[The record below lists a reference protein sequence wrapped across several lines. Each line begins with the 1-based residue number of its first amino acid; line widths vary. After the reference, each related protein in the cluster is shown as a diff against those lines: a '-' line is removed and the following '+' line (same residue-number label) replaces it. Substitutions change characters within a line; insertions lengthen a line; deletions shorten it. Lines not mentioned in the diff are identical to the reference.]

1 MKKIRKT
8 IKIVLFSL
16 LFIIAALYYT
26 VYTDSGRKFSYN
38 VIGFILTQK
47 VHLQTKVT
55 DINLTDYP
63 YMTASLIIEDMYQLD
78 IDGYY
83 KDKQF
88 DMHYTL
94 VSHCIESN
102 VCKVKGDVEIE
113 GNFKGPKRNILIT
126 GKGIALDGNISYT
139 GIKERHAF
147 RDINIDVQEINS
159 TKLFKLLGQNA
170 LLDGKANVYIHFDKL
185 SQDVR
190 KGMLAYAVKDKNYH
204 GLEVDL
210 KARIDVNNEKHTF
223 NMYLK
228 TPTATLTLLEGK
240 YNQEKRIASAI
251 YTLDIENVED
261 LHSFLKV
268 KYAGSFY
275 SVGTLSYDHKKI
287 GLRGFSKSLG
297 GMLDLVLKDNKLHF
311 YLHDTAL
318 SPLLEKLHTESV
330 VHTNITGEGVYD
342 LRKKTVKFDANLD
355 NAQFIDSKLTRSI
368 RDKQHIDLA
377 KEVFDQSHIH
387 VRSVDKKIFTDLYL
401 NNKTNHLHFVDTY
414 VNSENSSIR
423 SKVDLKM
430 RKYYLKGDLF
440 LKIDKYTSSNDTYVN
455 FKGTMQRH
463 YNVTLKGLVNSDWTS
478 MDYSVNAA
486 RLPSHIC
493 TIVDDVNLT
502 GHVNGPLKRLH
513 IEGYGTAM
521 NGNVRYDGVKI
532 GSNYEDVR
540 VTLKDVHAQK
550 LSTLLGYSELPF
562 GKVDADINFKKLSE
576 ETQQGKIHYLLR
588 NSKLYTLPFT
598 LDADVDVHNQKQT
611 FTADLQ
617 LANAKVH
624 LSKGFHD
631 AKSNE
636 TRAFYT
642 LNVKDLTAFKPLFGY
657 AYRDP
662 FYAMGEVKYNKNI
675 YIQGLSKSFDG
686 MLEFNYDEKDLNID
700 LERVSL
706 KQFMQLFPYPPQ
718 LDADTNGTIHYN
730 FPKKTLTVKTRL
742 DHTTFLH
749 TDTVDTIYKKAGV
762 NMLKEHFNNA
772 ILEAKYQNHEVIGNI
787 IMDRGNSHFSLT
799 NTHIDTKLN
808 TINAYFDFNMQKQ
821 AFSGKIYGDLK
832 HPKVNLNMQKLI
844 RHEMDKQL
852 DSFMGEDNRK
862 LMENMPMGGVA
873 KDVASG
879 MGGAFMGMFF

>member
-1 MKKIRKT
+1 MKKIRKI
-8 IKIVLFSL
+8 IKTVLFSL

-38 VIGFILTQK
+38 VISFILTQK

-185 SQDVR
+185 SHEVR
-190 KGMLAYAVKDKNYH
+190 KGMLSYAVKDKNYH

-210 KARIDVNNEKHTF
+210 KARINVNNEKHTF

-268 KYAGSFY
+268 KYTGSFY

-318 SPLLEKLHTESV
+318 TPLLEKLHTESV

-355 NAQFIDSKLTRSI
+355 NAQFIESKLTRSI

-414 VNSENSSIR
+414 VNSENNSIR

-430 RKYYLKGDLF
+430 TNYYLKGDLF
-440 LKIDKYTSSNDTYVN
+440 LKIDKYTSANDTYVN

-463 YNVTLKGLVNSDWTS
+463 YNVTLRGLVNSDWTS

-493 TIVDDVNLT
+493 TIVDDINLT

-550 LSTLLGYSELPF
+550 LSTLLGYPELPF

-611 FTADLQ
+611 FTANLQ

-657 AYRDP
+657 AYRGP